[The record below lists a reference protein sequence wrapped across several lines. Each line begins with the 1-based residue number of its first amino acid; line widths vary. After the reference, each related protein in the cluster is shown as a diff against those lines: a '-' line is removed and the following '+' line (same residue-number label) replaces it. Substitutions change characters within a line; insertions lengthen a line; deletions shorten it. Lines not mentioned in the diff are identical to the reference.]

1 MEDLALKSLLSKVAE
16 VLTAGK
22 EGEALSNE
30 DNYIAWCSPG
40 LPFQKESLQF
50 AKGLMAKDGD
60 QVRKS
65 TQDAFEF
72 ARVVNS
78 IPSLNAINTFE
89 QKGSMVWDIYEQVLN
104 LSKVPNTNLTEQEK
118 KTVEDIRS
126 VLFNEV
132 EMHTFNLETQQLE
145 TQKVTQGSPL
155 TELYNNKKQAYED
168 ALAAYNVKRITAM
181 YDNDPKTVMDFT
193 LNGKTFQSK
202 VDQAMNDWVFV
213 GRKNEYE
220 QMVAL
225 IDNLGRKSMDK
236 YKQDLHNTLSRAKL
250 TSSNE
255 GTFYL
260 TTFYPSNFMD
270 IEEGWTHMLF
280 DSKSLEKGLKETHQS
295 VSGSTGIKIGLW
307 SFGASGGYDKATEE
321 GYVEGN
327 DLKVEFKI
335 NQVILGRP
343 WFNPDFLISGSWNW
357 SVPGKNLLSD
367 GASTP
372 KGLMPAYATTAVF
385 IKDIKITSAS
395 LMNKFK
401 ATEEKIKGG
410 GSFGWGPFSIGANYS
425 KDNKQEQSNYETNG
439 NTIEIKGMQL
449 IALKCATLPKCP
461 NPNCEF

>member
-40 LPFQKESLQF
+40 LSFQKESLQF
-50 AKGLMAKDGD
+50 AQKLMGENGD

-104 LSKVPNTNLTEQEK
+104 QSKVPNTNLTEEEETKIKDLRK
-118 KTVEDIRS
+118 KITVEKEISTYDS
-126 VLFNEV
+126 EGNEIAKLV
-132 EMHTFNLETQQLE
+132 VVDTPFTTHY
-145 TQKVTQGSPL
+145 KS
-155 TELYNNKKQAYED
+155 YKKAYQN
-168 ALAAYNVKRITAM
+168 ALRAYNSKRINAM
-181 YDNDPKTVMDFT
+181 YSDKSEVVLDFS
-193 LNGKTFQSK
+193 LNGASYQDD
-202 VDQAMNDWVFV
+202 VDQAMDDWVSN
-213 GRKNEYE
+213 GCKNEYE
-220 QMVAL
+220 QIVAL

-236 YKQDLHNTLSRAKL
+236 YKQDLHKTLEKAKL
-250 TSSNE
+250 NNVNGDS
-255 GTFYL
+255 FYL

-270 IEEGWTHMLF
+270 IEEGWTHMFF

-327 DLKVEFKI
+327 DLKVEFEI

-343 WFNPDFLISGSWNW
+343 WFNPDFLISGSWGW

-449 IALKCATLPKCP
+449 IALKCATLPICP